1 MSGEAEETLAVLVR
15 IEGRVQGV
23 MYRYWTIQEATRRR
37 LSGWVRNRSDGSV
50 EALFSGTKADVD
62 SMIIACR
69 QGPPAARVTNVVL
82 HAAEIPDRPGFHPL
96 ATD

>member
-1 MSGEAEETLAVLVR
+1 
-15 IEGRVQGV
+15 
-23 MYRYWTIQEATRRR
+23 MYRYWAIQEATRRR

-50 EALFSGTKADVD
+50 EALFSGSKADVD

-82 HAAEIPDRPGFHPL
+82 HAAKIPDRPGFHPL
-96 ATD
+96 ATE